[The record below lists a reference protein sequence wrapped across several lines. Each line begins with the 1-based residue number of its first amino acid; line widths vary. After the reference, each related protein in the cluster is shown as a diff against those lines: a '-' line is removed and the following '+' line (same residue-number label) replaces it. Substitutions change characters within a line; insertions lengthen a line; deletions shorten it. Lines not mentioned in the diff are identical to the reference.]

1 MKYYNKIKLCQ
12 SKKVKNYEKLSYM
25 DWVTLKNYLVY
36 NETLSDK
43 K

>member
-1 MKYYNKIKLCQ
+1 MSIKT
-12 SKKVKNYEKLSYM
+12 KVKNYETLSYM
-25 DWVTLKNYLVY
+25 DWVTLKNYFVY